1 MRYNKTMR
9 ILGLAAWV
17 ASSVGLATLSP
28 ALAVDTPTT
37 RDAPDLTAV
46 RAKIKAKDFKA
57 AILDLNVMI
66 EQGVQHA
73 DVYNLLGFSLRKS
86 GDQKTAF
93 SYYKKALDFD
103 PDHKGA
109 LEYLGELY
117 VETGQLAK
125 AQDNVVRLK
134 KLCPSG
140 CEELEDLEKAVAQA
154 STMKTN

>member
-154 STMKTN
+154 STIKAN